1 MVKSIIDYQ
10 KSYKEIT
17 EILTKNTDVIAIFV
31 FGSMVTGDLWEES
44 NIDLFVIY
52 KDEFEQVRDLYS
64 EIMDIPIHKK
74 LPYIL

>member
-17 EILTKNTDVIAIFV
+17 EILMKNTDVIAIFV

-44 NIDLFVIY
+44 NIDLFVI
-52 KDEFEQVRDLYS
+52 
-64 EIMDIPIHKK
+64 
-74 LPYIL
+74 

>member
-52 KDEFEQVRDLYS
+52 KDEFEQVWIYQ
-64 EIMDIPIHKK
+64 
-74 LPYIL
+74 YI